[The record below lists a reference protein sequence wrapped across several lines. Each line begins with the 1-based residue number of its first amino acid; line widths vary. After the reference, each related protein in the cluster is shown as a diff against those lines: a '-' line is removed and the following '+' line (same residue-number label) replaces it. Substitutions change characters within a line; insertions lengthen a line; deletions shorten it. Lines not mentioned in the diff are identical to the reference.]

1 MNIEKNLILIKNEDK
16 TEEVV
21 NCSPI
26 INGKRNITFKYNK
39 KYTYSSYN
47 IEWSRN
53 CIEID
58 YQTVIIY
65 EKGIPISGITKIVKF
80 EELGYIRLI
89 FKTGYHKSELEI
101 QKNSL
106 EDSMCKDCFTYLKEL
121 AGNIDFESE
130 NDFISRQFETMTA
143 ISK

>member
-16 TEEVV
+16 TEEII

-26 INGKRNITFKYNK
+26 TKGKRNITFKNNK
-39 KYTYSSYN
+39 TYTYSSYN

-53 CIEID
+53 ITEID
-58 YQTVIIY
+58 SQTVIIY
-65 EKGIPISGITKIVKF
+65 EKGIPISGINKIIKF

-89 FKTGYHKSELEI
+89 FKTGYHKLYPKSELDI

-121 AGNIDFESE
+121 VGVNGAGKTSIYNKF
-130 NDFISRQFETMTA
+130 
-143 ISK
+143 